1 MKLKTEIINIKQ
13 KTIII
18 SNKNY
23 QFFNNFKKELK
34 KYNLE
39 IFFSSLPQKNY
50 ENFDFIF
57 FVNKEININIIK
69 ENPSKKFI
77 FIFLKNHQPS
87 SLLKNSSLKNLKII
101 KVIENSLSEQDID
114 KILWFIF
121 SKSKENYLN
130 IIGNKEKT
138 NNIKNKNF
146 INEFYKYLSLKYLIL
161 FTILSILFFS
171 FLFLPF
177 FTISTFLTYKTY
189 QDFKK
194 NNFQQAYLK
203 NNLNKKILTIGEN
216 LYFSKPIL
224 RILGIGFISDNI
236 LDINKNTITLIDQIK
251 NIKENSKII
260 QKLIFQ
266 KNKNQEE
273 INELKAQLDKFN
285 YSLDNIN
292 LILLTLNQKI
302 PSTNFLN
309 IKNIKNQLLDI
320 NDLLEKIKKINFYLS
335 KIINQT
341 NPQRY
346 LLLFANNMEI
356 RPGGGFIGSFGIL
369 EINNYQ
375 IEEIKVYDVYDADG
389 QLTAHIDPPKPLEQ
403 YLGVKHFFLRD
414 SNFTPDFFDNYE
426 KALFFIEKTLNIKEF
441 NGGILFTTT
450 AIENILSSFDNIY
463 LPDFKEYINAEN
475 FYIKTQ
481 HQVENNFFPGSI
493 KKKSFLN
500 SLIRQIIINLEN
512 ANLEKLILGLRK
524 SLDEKQIVIYIND
537 ESIQN
542 FLDKA
547 FWSGR
552 IISPKCLTGSN
563 CIVDFIFP
571 FDANVGANK
580 ANFFINRF
588 FNLKTFIDKD
598 GNINHSLSIQY
609 KNSSPSEIFPTG
621 NYRNYFQI
629 LLPKDIILKTILKD
643 GVLIE
648 NIDQKDGQ
656 FKLIGFFFEVP
667 AKKTIEIKIN
677 YQLKDKIISK
687 NQIYQLI
694 FQKQIGSNNSDLIL
708 DFNLPKN
715 ITSLNQNFSP
725 LVKNQQILYNT
736 SLSTDKI
743 FFIEFNKN

>member
-1 MKLKTEIINIKQ
+1 MKLQIEVIDIKQ
-13 KTIII
+13 KVIII

-23 QFFNNFKKELK
+23 QFFEYLKKELK

-39 IFFSSLPQKNY
+39 IFFSSIPLKDY
-50 ENFDFIF
+50 EKFDYIF
-57 FVNKEININIIK
+57 FVNKEVSFDIIK
-69 ENPSKKFI
+69 KYPKKKFI
-77 FIFLKNHQPS
+77 FIFLK
-87 SLLKNSSLKNLKII
+87 KNQLFQLSKNYSLKNFRII
-101 KVIENSLSEQDID
+101 KVVEESLSQQDID
-114 KILWFIF
+114 KILWFVF

-130 IIGNKEKT
+130 LIGIKEKT
-138 NNIKNKNF
+138 INNKKTF
-146 INEFYKYLSLKYLIL
+146 INEIYKYLSLKYLVIL
-161 FTILSILFFS
+161 TFISIFFLS

-177 FTISTFLTYKTY
+177 LITSTFFTYKTY
-189 QDFKK
+189 QSFKK
-194 NNFQQAYLK
+194 NDFQKVYL
-203 NNLNKKILTIGEN
+203 NNKINKKILNIGEN
-216 LYFSKPIL
+216 LYFSKPVL
-224 RILGIGFISDNI
+224 RILGIGLITDN
-236 LDINKNTITLIDQIK
+236 LFDINKNSITLIDRTIDL
-251 NIKENSKII
+251 KENIKII

-266 KNKNQEE
+266 KNKSQQEIE
-273 INELKAQLDKFN
+273 QLKIHLEKL
-285 YSLDNIN
+285 SLSFDNIS

-302 PSTNFLN
+302 PSTNLFEINN
-309 IKNIKNQLLDI
+309 IKNKILEF
-320 NDLLEKIKKINFYLS
+320 NDLLEKIKKINFYFS
-335 KIINQT
+335 KIINQSSR
-341 NPQRY
+341 QKY

-356 RPGGGFIGSFGIL
+356 RPGGGFIGSFAIL
-369 EINNYQ
+369 EFNNYQ
-375 IEEIKVYDVYDADG
+375 IEDIKVYDVYDADG

-414 SNFTPDFFDNYE
+414 SNFSPDFFENYQ
-426 KALFFIEKTLNIKEF
+426 KALFFIEKTLNIKDF
-441 NGGILFTTT
+441 NGGILLTTT
-450 AIENILSSFDNIY
+450 AIENILSSFGNLY
-463 LPDFKEYINAEN
+463 LPDYKEFINAEN

-512 ANLEKLILGLRK
+512 ASLEKLILAIKK
-524 SLDEKQIVIYIND
+524 SFDEKQMVIYIND
-537 ESIQN
+537 ENIQN

-552 IISPKCLTGSN
+552 VISPKCLTGKN
-563 CIVDFIFP
+563 CIIDFIFP

-588 FNLKTFIDKD
+588 FNLKTFIDKN
-598 GNINHSLSIQY
+598 GYINHSLEIQY

-629 LLPKDIILKTILKD
+629 LLPKNIVLKTITKD
-643 GVLIE
+643 GILVD
-648 NIDQKDGQ
+648 NITQIDNQY
-656 FKLIGFFFEVP
+656 KLIGFFFEVSP
-667 AKKTIEIKIN
+667 KKTVEIKIN
-677 YQLKDKIISK
+677 YQLQDKIVNK

-708 DFNLPKN
+708 NFNLPEN

-725 LVKNQQILYNT
+725 LVKNRQILYNT